1 MPFQLIS
8 LRDLATARVPTRLAT
23 AVALM
28 ASLSGCSVL
37 AVADAAVTVAST
49 AVSVTATVVET
60 TVDVAAAGVRAATAD
75 DKDPKKADDSEKT
88 EKTEKTEEKQG
99 ADQNQAPAQETP
111 ATPQRAWQPPEWPV
125 NR

>member
-1 MPFQLIS
+1 MSQPS
-8 LRDLATARVPTRLAT
+8 LLSPGAHATDRVPTLMRLAA

-28 ASLSGCSVL
+28 ASVSGCSVL

-60 TVDVAAAGVRAATAD
+60 TVDVAAAGVRAVTAD
-75 DKDPKKADDSEKT
+75 DKDPKKVEERKAEQGT
-88 EKTEKTEEKQG
+88 EPGQE
-99 ADQNQAPAQETP
+99 PAQEAP
-111 ATPQRAWQPPEWPV
+111 ATPPRTWQAPKWPV